1 MEFYRYI
8 SIGFR
13 GLVPAN
19 GAETKERAERIKEER
34 KQNRS
39 IKEGR
44 GNEK

>member
-8 SIGFR
+8 SVGCR

-19 GAETKERAERIKEER
+19 GAETKERTKRIKEER
-34 KQNRS
+34 KQSKS

-44 GNEK
+44 ENQK